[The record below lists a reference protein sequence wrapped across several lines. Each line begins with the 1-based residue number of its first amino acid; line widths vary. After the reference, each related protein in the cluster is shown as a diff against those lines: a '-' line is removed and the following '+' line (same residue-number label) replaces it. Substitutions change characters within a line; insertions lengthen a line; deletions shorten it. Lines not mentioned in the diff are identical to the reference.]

1 MIGLIMGTGETL
13 VDGILEVR
21 NPKPGQK
28 DAIKAHTKV
37 EQERIDE
44 HKPTFW
50 EKTFNL
56 LFKNE

>member
-1 MIGLIMGTGETL
+1 MGAGGTL
-13 VDGILEVR
+13 VDGILEVT
-21 NPKPGQK
+21 NPKPGQE
-28 DAIKAHTKV
+28 DAIKAHTKA

-56 LFKNE
+56 LFKNK